1 MSAHVM
7 CVCVFRAH
15 IFMTCVYV
23 IGVFVS
29 MLVCVYTCVKN
40 MNEDEHVMYMSVALC
55 FSVVC
60 TAVQE

>member
-29 MLVCVYTCVKN
+29 MLVCVYTCVEN
-40 MNEDEHVMYMSVALC
+40 MRMNMS
-55 FSVVC
+55 C
-60 TAVQE
+60 T